1 MMNKRLIA
9 LACVAFGV
17 AELLLVILSWLLS
30 ATRLE
35 GVRSLIS
42 SEGIRWFVGEFTYT
56 LASPL
61 LVWLLLV
68 LVALGCLQRSGL
80 MSRGR
85 GYRDRVALRVSLS
98 FMIIYVVIICLL
110 TLMPHAI
117 LLSVTGSLFPS
128 AFSRALVPIICFGVG
143 VLSISFGMVSGRL
156 HTLTDILDALTFGLQ
171 QGAPLI
177 ILYIMF
183 FQFYASLL
191 FVFG

>member
-1 MMNKRLIA
+1 MNKRLIA

-30 ATRLE
+30 AMRLD

-98 FMIIYVVIICLL
+98 FIIIYVVIICLL

>member
-30 ATRLE
+30 ATRLD

-56 LASPL
+56 LASQL

-98 FMIIYVVIICLL
+98 FIIIYVVIICLL

>member
-1 MMNKRLIA
+1 MNKRLIA

-61 LVWLLLV
+61 LV
-68 LVALGCLQRSGL
+68 GL

-98 FMIIYVVIICLL
+98 FIIIYVVIICLL

-128 AFSRALVPIICFGVG
+128 AFSRALVPIICFGIG

-177 ILYIMF
+177 ILYVLPVLCLVAFRVQLMI
-183 FQFYASLL
+183 
-191 FVFG
+191 